1 VNPVTGTSW
10 LWRAL
15 RGKSVTFAALFAC
28 GVLGLSIV
36 GEFRHLLSRLGAPWY
51 VWLILPMIAVAVLA
65 RKESEWLPD
74 VDERRKWS
82 KRLVFGSIILSLV
95 IAKFHR
101 TPSPPSA
108 PSSTAPQRQG
118 RAQVEHP

>member
-1 VNPVTGTSW
+1 MSW

-28 GVLGLSIV
+28 GVLGVSIV
-36 GEFRHLLSRLGAPWY
+36 GGFRHLLSRLGAPWY
-51 VWLILPMIAVAVLA
+51 VWLLLPMIVVAIVA
-65 RKESEWLPD
+65 RKETEWLPD
-74 VDERRKWS
+74 LDERRKWS

-101 TPSPPSA
+101 PPPAA
-108 PSSTAPQRQG
+108 PASQHAPVPERHG
-118 RAQVEHP
+118 RAQIEQP